1 MYRVVETVTEC
12 RHFTAQEKQG
22 ALVDAKAKLAEV
34 EAKMAE
40 SKEQYDEK
48 LAQKEELKK
57 KAELMLE

>member
-1 MYRVVETVTEC
+1 MNVNYY
-12 RHFTAQEKQG
+12 Q
-22 ALVDAKAKLAEV
+22 V